1 MIMPKKEDK
10 MGWINLYLKMQTE
23 GQINLPVIAIN
34 QEGRVELQAGSLDNL
49 IDQLGFVTGKNIFIV
64 YTKTAYQEGK
74 VKKTL
79 TFPVNYSLIEVDV

>member
-1 MIMPKKEDK
+1 MPKKEGK
-10 MGWINLYLKMQTE
+10 IGWTNLYLKMQTE

-34 QEGRVELQAGSLDNL
+34 QEGRVELRAGSLDNL

-64 YTKTAYQEGK
+64 YTKTSYQEGK

>member
-1 MIMPKKEDK
+1 MTIPTKEDTA
-10 MGWINLYLKMQTE
+10 GWKNLYLKMNIE
-23 GQINLPVIAIN
+23 RPVVAFN
-34 QEGRVELQAGSLDNL
+34 QEGRVELQASSLDDL

-74 VKKTL
+74 VKDTL